1 MAQNIQRQGEG
12 SSASAPAERE
22 LTRGQRQTLLITAV
36 AGHGIKHLMNAAFPV
51 LLPEMK
57 TALGFSNTQIG
68 ILSSARFFA
77 GGLANFPAGYIADTF
92 TKLRAIVLGL
102 SIAGIG
108 IAYFLAG
115 ITTSF
120 WLITIITSL
129 MVVSI
134 SLWHPAAIG
143 SLSRNFTSR
152 RGFAI
157 SLHGTGGSVG
167 EAAGPIVAGVLL
179 GFFTW
184 QFIFQGAIV
193 PALILGFVIWFV
205 LRRVPADISQAT
217 SFGDYAVGLRTLLS
231 NRRLLLVLLF
241 TGGFA
246 GAQAT
251 MYTFL
256 PIYLREDV
264 SLSPGTVGL
273 YLSLLNLPGLASQ
286 PAMGY
291 LSDRWGR
298 KAVLTPAMA
307 SLGVFYLVL
316 GVVPGTSNLLLG
328 FEVPGGIELVATILA
343 AGLFFYPMMAIFL
356 ASASDLA
363 PADVQSTTVSLVFG
377 VATLVGFLGPLA
389 AGVIADTYSLQATF
403 YFCATLVL
411 TAAFVSA
418 VTRWEGQRQYAA
430 SD

>member
-1 MAQNIQRQGEG
+1 MAQNIEQQGEG
-12 SSASAPAERE
+12 GSLVSSASTERE
-22 LTRGQRQTLLITAV
+22 LTGGQRQTLLITAV

-51 LLPEMK
+51 LLPELK
-57 TALGFSNTQIG
+57 TTLGFSNTQIG

-77 GGLANFPAGYIADTF
+77 GGIANFPAGYIADTF

-143 SLSRNFTSR
+143 SLSRNFTAS

-167 EAAGPIVAGVLL
+167 EAVGPIVAGVLL

-205 LRRVPADISQAT
+205 LRRIPADISQAT
-217 SFGDYAVGLRTLLS
+217 TFGDYALGLRTLLS

-273 YLSLLNLPGLASQ
+273 YLSLLNLPGMASQ

-298 KAVLTPAMA
+298 KAVLSPAMGA
-307 SLGVFYLVL
+307 LGIFYLLL
-316 GVVPGTSNLLLG
+316 GVVPDGW
-328 FEVPGGIELVATILA
+328 PLVATILA

-411 TAAFVSA
+411 AAAFVSA
-418 VTRWEGQRQYAA
+418 VTRWEGK
-430 SD
+430 S

>member
-1 MAQNIQRQGEG
+1 MAQDIQQQGEG
-12 SSASAPAERE
+12 AAERE
-22 LTRGQRQTLLITAV
+22 LTVGQRRTLLITAV
-36 AGHGIKHLMNAAFPV
+36 VGHGIKHLMNAGFAV

-57 TALGFSNTQIG
+57 TGLGLNNTQVG
-68 ILSSARFFA
+68 IMSTSRFLA
-77 GGLANFPAGYIADTF
+77 GGLANFPAGYIADRF
-92 TKLRAIVLGL
+92 THMRAIVLGL

-108 IAYFLAG
+108 VMYFLAG
-115 ITTSF
+115 ITTAF
-120 WLITIITSL
+120 WLVTLWASL

-143 SLSRNFTSR
+143 SLSRQFTSN

-167 EAAGPIVAGVLL
+167 EAIGPLVAGFLL
-179 GFFTW
+179 AFFTW

-193 PALILGFVIWFV
+193 PSIILGFVIWFV

-217 SFGDYAVGLRTLLS
+217 SFGDYLLGVRELLS
-231 NRRLLLVLLF
+231 NRRLLLVLFF

-256 PIYLREDV
+256 PVYLREDIA
-264 SLSPGTVGL
+264 LEPETVGIF
-273 YLSLLNLPGLASQ
+273 LSLLNLPGLASQ

-298 KAVLTPAMA
+298 KAVLAPAMGL
-307 SLGVFYLVL
+307 LGVFYLLL
-316 GVVPGTSNLLLG
+316 GVVPA
-328 FEVPGGIELVATILA
+328 GIPLIATILA

-363 PADVQSTTVSLVFG
+363 PSDVQSTTVSLVFG
-377 VATLVGFLGPLA
+377 VATLVGSLAPVA
-389 AGVIADTYSLQATF
+389 AGLIADTHGLRWTF
-403 YFCATLVL
+403 FFCATLVL
-411 TAAFVSA
+411 AMAFAAA
-418 VTRWEGQRQYAA
+418 VTRWERQREFVPEG
-430 SD
+430 

>member
-1 MAQNIQRQGEG
+1 MAQDIQQQGEG
-12 SSASAPAERE
+12 AAERE
-22 LTRGQRQTLLITAV
+22 LTVGQRRTLLITAV
-36 AGHGIKHLMNAAFPV
+36 VGHGIKHLMNAGFAV

-57 TALGFSNTQIG
+57 TGLGLNNTQVG
-68 ILSSARFFA
+68 IMSTSRFLA
-77 GGLANFPAGYIADTF
+77 GGLANFPAGYIADRF
-92 TKLRAIVLGL
+92 THMRAIVLGL

-108 IAYFLAG
+108 VMYFLAG
-115 ITTSF
+115 ITTAF
-120 WLITIITSL
+120 WLVTLWASL

-143 SLSRNFTSR
+143 SLSRQFTSN

-167 EAAGPIVAGVLL
+167 EAIGPLVAGFLL
-179 GFFTW
+179 AFFTW

-193 PALILGFVIWFV
+193 PSIILGFVIWFV

-217 SFGDYAVGLRTLLS
+217 SFSDYLLGVRELLS
-231 NRRLLLVLLF
+231 NKRLLLVLFF

-256 PIYLREDV
+256 PVYLREDIA
-264 SLSPGTVGL
+264 LEPETVGIF
-273 YLSLLNLPGLASQ
+273 LSLLNLPGLASQ

-298 KAVLTPAMA
+298 KAVLAPAMGL
-307 SLGVFYLVL
+307 LGVFYLLL
-316 GVVPGTSNLLLG
+316 GVVPA
-328 FEVPGGIELVATILA
+328 GIPLIATILA

-363 PADVQSTTVSLVFG
+363 PSDVQSTTVSLVFG
-377 VATLVGFLGPLA
+377 VATLVGSLAPVA
-389 AGVIADTYSLQATF
+389 AGLIADTHGLRWTF
-403 YFCATLVL
+403 FFCATLVL
-411 TAAFVSA
+411 AMAFAAA
-418 VTRWEGQRQYAA
+418 VTRWERQREYVPEG
-430 SD
+430 